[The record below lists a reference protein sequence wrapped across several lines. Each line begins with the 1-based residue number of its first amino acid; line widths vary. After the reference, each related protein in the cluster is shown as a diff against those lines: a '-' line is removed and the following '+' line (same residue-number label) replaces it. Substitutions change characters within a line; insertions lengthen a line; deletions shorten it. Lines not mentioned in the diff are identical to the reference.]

1 MCIFDLIS
9 TRISCK
15 STRILSF
22 PQIAFLEQ
30 TFGISLDSQ
39 WFFDCF
45 MIFFLDLLDLVTVHL
60 WSKSCLNQWSIQGVF
75 FV

>member
-1 MCIFDLIS
+1 
-9 TRISCK
+9 
-15 STRILSF
+15 LSF